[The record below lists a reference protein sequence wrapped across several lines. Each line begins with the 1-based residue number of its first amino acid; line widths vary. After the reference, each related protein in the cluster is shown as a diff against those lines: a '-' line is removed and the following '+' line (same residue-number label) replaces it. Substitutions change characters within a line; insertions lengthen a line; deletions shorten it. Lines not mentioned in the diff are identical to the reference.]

1 MVAGF
6 ELGQEL
12 VEIVDIPRAL
22 HLGQHDDVELVA
34 DGGNDLD
41 DIIERPGRIERIDP
55 GPKSGY
61 AVVVRL
67 THLDEAA
74 PRRLFGV
81 DRNGVLQIAEH
92 DVDLADKVWNFLA
105 QLFEVRR
112 HEMDHA
118 LKPYRQIVQRNGR
131 PDGKRLEELTGQFHE
146 RSRVGEQFKNAS

>member
-1 MVAGF
+1 MMAGF

-74 PRRLFGV
+74 PRRLF
-81 DRNGVLQIAEH
+81 